1 MSLIDIKVNKNI
13 ENIIKTSLQQGID
26 ISASEVL
33 EELSA
38 LLLEVNIT
46 DKRFNLQDAIIRE
59 RSESSAS
66 KYNTA
71 IDQIHADLEDA
82 YDAILSIAETRS
94 SNFERWKLRLIEL
107 SRKTKKLKASLNSL
121 LLLKKDTA
129 GYFDTVED
137 YLDDANTIDITNSS
151 VGINLDNHTVALPI
165 SAISKQMINLNS
177 LFAEDVS
184 FNAIT
189 RKNLLNYSVMPGS
202 SVLNAFKDAT
212 STWQHRVFM
221 GSYDEPV
228 DVELKVKLSDEPV
241 SINRIEFESHSS
253 DTSSLISLKAQ
264 YSVDDYNWTDIQA
277 TNNPQTIV
285 STGFLDFQATDAKYI
300 KFIMTKNGHD
310 HEDEST
316 YIYEFGA
323 KNISFFTRSYS
334 VSSGEFVTEE
344 LSVYDTNV
352 EPPVKRNFN
361 IMSCEVCEIL
371 PEGTSIEYLVSSD
384 GMQTWSGITPLN
396 RMSSPYPKVLKLGGS
411 SEAESG
417 TDIKLDL
424 TTAYTYKGSHDRLLD
439 YTVDTSVQET
449 PYEYIKVWRD
459 IGQSDDSVLTRGVVS
474 GWQFD
479 ETHYTTHVNVD
490 NDAGIYIELG
500 DTVAELDGQRI
511 TGTTFVSGG
520 AHKFKT
526 HKSNWKM
533 LSSTFDPATEA
544 DFRETDQLYPYN
556 HKLIIEGFDYAGAT
570 SYSGDEVYTGVD
582 LYASYIMKYVGPFDF
597 NYNVLNDDYTRYS
610 IIKDGDILRF
620 FVKYNNN
627 VSDFQDESFYI
638 TSRTITNNV
647 DSIRLKAV
655 LTTDN
660 QDISPIF
667 TGYRIKVGN

>member
-13 ENIIKTSLQQGID
+13 ETVIKTSLQQGIA

-33 EELSA
+33 EELSS
-38 LLLEVNIT
+38 LLLEANIT
-46 DKRFNLQDAIIRE
+46 DKRLNLQDAIVAE

-71 IDQIHADLEDA
+71 MDQMHADLEDA
-82 YDAILSIAETRS
+82 YDAILLIAETRS
-94 SNFERWKLRLIEL
+94 SNFERWKLKLIEL

-129 GYFDTVED
+129 GYFDAIED
-137 YLDDANTIDITNSS
+137 YLDDANTIDMANTT
-151 VGINLDNHTVALPI
+151 VGVNLDNHTVALPV

-177 LFAEDVS
+177 LFDQDVS
-184 FNAIT
+184 FNVIT
-189 RKNLLNYSVMPGS
+189 RENLLNYTVMPGS
-202 SVLNAFKDAT
+202 SVLNAFKDAS

-221 GSYDEPV
+221 GSYDKPV
-228 DVELKVKLSDEPV
+228 DAELKVKLSDEPV

-277 TNNPQTIV
+277 ANNPQTVV
-285 STGFLDFQATDAKYI
+285 STGFLDFQAIDAKYV
-300 KFIMTKNGHD
+300 KFIMTKDAHD
-310 HEDEST
+310 YEDEST
-316 YIYEFGA
+316 YTYEFGA

-334 VSSGEFVTEE
+334 VSSGEFITEE
-344 LSVYDTNV
+344 LSVYDNSV
-352 EPPVKRNFN
+352 EPPVKRSIN

-371 PEGTSIEYLVSSD
+371 PEGTLIEYLVSSD
-384 GMQTWSGITPLN
+384 NMQTWSGITPIN

-411 SEAESG
+411 SDVESG
-417 TDIKLDL
+417 TGVKLDL
-424 TTAYTYKGSHDRLLD
+424 TTDYTYKGGHDRLLD
-439 YTVDTSVQET
+439 YTIDTSVQET

-459 IGQSDDSVLTRGVVS
+459 IGQNDDSVLTREIVS

-479 ETHYTTHVNVD
+479 ETNYTTYINID
-490 NDAGIYIELG
+490 NEAGIYLELG
-500 DTVAELDGQRI
+500 DTVAELDGQKI
-511 TGTTFVSGG
+511 TGVTFISSG

-526 HKSNWKM
+526 HKSNWKI
-533 LSSTFDPATEA
+533 LPSTFDPAIED
-544 DFRETDQLYPYN
+544 DFRETDSLYPYN
-556 HKLIIEGFDYAGAT
+556 HKLLIEGFDYAGAT
-570 SYSGDEVYTGVD
+570 SYSGDEVYSGVD
-582 LYASYIMKYVGPFDF
+582 LYASYMMKYVDLFDF
-597 NYNVLNDDYTRYS
+597 NYNVLSDDFTRYA
-610 IIKDGDILRF
+610 IMKDGDILKF

-638 TSRTITNNV
+638 TSRTVTNSV
-647 DSIRLKAV
+647 DSIRFKAV

-667 TGYRIKVGN
+667 TGYRIKAGN